1 MLGFPGGDALFRPAP
16 VPLPPG
22 ARDPCRR
29 IARAR
34 DGGRARAL
42 RIRRES
48 RRSGHAI
55 RKRPRAIRWA
65 RGLLGD
71 RAGHHQRA
79 QGHWLRGHRDARRA
93 SPAALGRPRRARA
106 FDALLERVGQPGGPA
121 DPRRDH
127 RVRRAAAEFAGAHRV
142 RATAPR
148 VASCDVGRRCCRPP
162 RAVPVLMARTVT
174 LPREVERVLTR
185 HRQKVGAR
193 HAVRTADALVRMV
206 DDLGFCFAFTGESAY
221 PVPAAFD
228 HLDTRSEGRKW
239 DWMWG
244 WKDELAENKRL
255 YYGKLLVKKPTFV
268 SMKMLPIFYATFGR
282 AGDADDHLED
292 VRAGRLSEI
301 ARRVI
306 EFLAVN
312 GETQTKRMRSAL
324 GITSQEGK
332 SDYAKAIEELQ
343 RLMYVARVRAV
354 GEGREDYNYTYDLFV
369 HRYPETVRAA
379 ERASSADAMAALLAR
394 LLVLAGGVTERQVGK
409 LFDWTDDRVTHLVT
423 RLETQNAL
431 VRIEGALVLPTL
443 G

>member
-1 MLGFPGGDALFRPAP
+1 
-16 VPLPPG
+16 
-22 ARDPCRR
+22 
-29 IARAR
+29 
-34 DGGRARAL
+34 
-42 RIRRES
+42 
-48 RRSGHAI
+48 
-55 RKRPRAIRWA
+55 
-65 RGLLGD
+65 
-71 RAGHHQRA
+71 
-79 QGHWLRGHRDARRA
+79 
-93 SPAALGRPRRARA
+93 
-106 FDALLERVGQPGGPA
+106 
-121 DPRRDH
+121 
-127 RVRRAAAEFAGAHRV
+127 
-142 RATAPR
+142 
-148 VASCDVGRRCCRPP
+148 
-162 RAVPVLMARTVT
+162 MARTVT

-228 HLDTRSEGRKW
+228 HLDTRSDGRKW
-239 DWMWG
+239 EWMWR
-244 WKDELAENKRL
+244 WKDELAANKRL

-301 ARRVI
+301 AHRII

-332 SDYAKAIEELQ
+332 SAYSKAIEELQ

-379 ERASSADAMAALLAR
+379 ERASSADAMSALLAH
-394 LLVLAGGVTERQVGK
+394 LLGLSGGVTERQVTK
-409 LFDWTDDRVTHLVT
+409 LFDWSEDRVAHVAR
-423 RLETQNAL
+423 RLEMKKAL
-431 VRIEGALVLPTL
+431 VRADGLLVLPTL